1 MTNFKAILTFKP
13 TVELEID
20 ALQISENGDNI

>member
-13 TVELEID
+13 KVESEIV
-20 ALQISENGDNI
+20 AQHISKNGDNI